1 MKGKIE
7 AFYRSLNGKKVAFI
21 GTGVTNQ
28 TCIEL
33 FAKHGASITLC
44 DKKESLAAFGP
55 LAERLEKMDI
65 SYSLGAN
72 YLDGLKG
79 QDMIMRTP
87 GFEYFTPQLVAAK
100 EAGAEV
106 TSEME
111 LFFELCPCEIVA
123 VTGSDGKTTT
133 TTLIAEMLK
142 AAGRTVH
149 LGGNLGRALLPVAET
164 MAETDV
170 AVVELSSF
178 QLISMHASPHVAV
191 VTNVT
196 PNHLDHHKDM
206 QEYIDAKR
214 NILLYQ
220 NESDR
225 AVLGWENDVTRA
237 MEADVKGSLA
247 WFTRFSV
254 VADGGF
260 LRDDGMLCLA
270 EHGVV
275 TPVVHKSEVGLRGE
289 HNIENLLAAM
299 TAVRGMADVDV
310 MRKVAREF
318 KGVEHRIEP
327 VRVRNGVQ
335 WFNDS
340 IATSPTRV
348 IAGLRAFDQKLIII
362 AGGSDKGISFAPL
375 APELIAHVK
384 TLILTGATAD
394 KIEAA
399 VRADEGFA
407 ESGLAILRAKDM
419 EEAVRLADETAKAG
433 DIVALS
439 PACASFDC
447 YPNFEARGRHYKQLV
462 NAL

>member
-1 MKGKIE
+1 MQQDKQRLA
-7 AFYRSLNGKKVAFI
+7 AFIKGKKVAFI
-21 GTGVTNQ
+21 GAGVSHKTLIGQ
-28 TCIEL
+28 FCAMG
-33 FAKHGASITLC
+33 AKVTLC
-44 DKKESLAAFGP
+44 DKKQLADFGDYADT
-55 LAERLEKMDI
+55 LNQLGVAL
-65 SYSLGAN
+65 SLGED
-72 YLDGLKG
+72 YLNGLAG
-79 QDMIMRTP
+79 QDIIMRTP
-87 GFEYFTPQLVAAK
+87 GFEYYTPALQAAK
-100 EAGAEV
+100 AAGSLV

-111 LFFELCPCEIVA
+111 LFFEYCPCEITA

-149 LGGNLGRALLPVAET
+149 LGGNLGRALLPVAES
-164 MAETDV
+164 MDPSDV

-220 NESDR
+220 NENDR
-225 AVLGWENDVTRA
+225 AVLGWENGVTRA
-237 MEADVKGSLA
+237 MQADVKGSLA
-247 WFTRFSV
+247 WFTRKSV
-254 VADGGF
+254 VGNGGF

-270 EHGVV
+270 QDGTV
-275 TPVVHKSEVGLRGE
+275 TPVIHRSEVGLRGE

-310 MRKVAREF
+310 MRRVAHEF

-407 ESGLAILRAKDM
+407 ESGLVILRAKDM
-419 EEAVRLADETAKAG
+419 EEAVHLADQTAKEG
-433 DIVALS
+433 DIVSLS